1 MAYRRIA
8 KSQRTARGLYLGQH
22 DLLLTE
28 PSTQTDNLEVPPGT
42 GLLASSQVYNV
53 VPSQLRNLAS
63 NGILDW
69 PLIWQVTD
77 WLRPLSLALFRPFWF
92 LQFE

>member
-1 MAYRRIA
+1 M
-8 KSQRTARGLYLGQH
+8 TDRGLYLGRH

-42 GLLASSQVYNV
+42 GLLASSQVHNV
-53 VPSQLRNLAS
+53 VPSQLRYLAS

-69 PLIWQVTD
+69 PLI
-77 WLRPLSLALFRPFWF
+77 
-92 LQFE
+92 